1 MKAANIQNSSELIAA
16 QEEEEER
23 KLSSFFFLR
32 NCQVKD
38 RSRLR
43 LDQFLLLQL
52 LDDVFFAILT
62 RPIERDVE
70 SGREQQEKKNAAT
83 GIVMRAKSLSIE
95 KRSGSSQQLRD
106 DNKK

>member
-23 KLSSFFFLR
+23 QLSSFFLR

-43 LDQFLLLQL
+43 LDQFLLSQL